1 MEMDELQSIWLRHEQ
16 QLMKSTRINRELFRK
31 LLVTN
36 SEKRIDWLKLR
47 MLGGLILPV
56 PLLIFVAIP
65 NIELTFTLDVILGL
79 VLFVPLF
86 VISYIW
92 AIRLYLLVEQ
102 INFNETVLSVSRQL
116 RLVEKYKLR
125 IKKYGLILAPFMVI
139 GIFLSAGI
147 SFLSAK
153 MIPFYVLMVL
163 VFLISSYVRSK
174 HGLVAQI
181 RKIDRDL
188 EEILQ
193 LEQDKN

>member
-1 MEMDELQSIWLRHEQ
+1 MRHEK
-16 QLMKSTRINRELFRK
+16 LLVESTRINRELFKK

-36 SEKRIDWLKLR
+36 SAKRIDWLRVR
-47 MLGGLILPV
+47 MLISLILPL
-56 PLLIFVAIP
+56 PLIVLIVIP
-65 NIELTFTLDVILGL
+65 NIEFTLTIDLIVGL
-79 VLFVPLF
+79 ALFVPLY

-92 AIRLYLLVEQ
+92 AIRLYLLVEK
-102 INFNETVLSVSRQL
+102 INFNEPVLNVSRQL

-147 SFLSAK
+147 SILSVK
-153 MIPFYVLMVL
+153 MIPFYALMVI

-188 EEILQ
+188 DEILQ
-193 LEQDKN
+193 LEQDADRS